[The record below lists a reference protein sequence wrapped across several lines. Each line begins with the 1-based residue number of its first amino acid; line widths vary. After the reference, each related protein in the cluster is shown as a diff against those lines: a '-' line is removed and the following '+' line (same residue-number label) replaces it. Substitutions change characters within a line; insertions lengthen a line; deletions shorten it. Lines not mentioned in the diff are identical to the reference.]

1 MGNLRGVSAVSD
13 AQAGKVEE
21 GSGRAGEIRRIA
33 KIAEIAK
40 IGNLQEIKAGAG

>member
-33 KIAEIAK
+33 KIAENCQNWKLARD
-40 IGNLQEIKAGAG
+40 